1 MQGAVVA
8 IKELARTDRV
18 RKTTTM
24 EKCREREVQVLG
36 DQQVCE
42 ELQELCA
49 RLEFAVGGRMKGR
62 DRLKAP
68 GPRWHPTP
76 CGFEPLPPCAPE
88 RAPPTKLEVGWRKR
102 LKSTFPTG
110 CRRKG

>member
-1 MQGAVVA
+1 MQGAVVP
-8 IKELARTDRV
+8 IKELARMDWV
-18 RKTTTM
+18 GKSTTM
-24 EKCREREVQVLG
+24 EERREREVQVLG
-36 DQQVCE
+36 DQQIGE
-42 ELQELCA
+42 ELQELWA
-49 RLEFAVGGRMKGR
+49 RLKFAVGGRMKGR

-110 CRRKG
+110 CQRKG